1 MRHLVANLFVKLNF
15 FPLSTDPEIH
25 VNRKYMSS
33 AFFML
38 RQSRWFEENCLDSTI
53 KLLIRLLTDLRRRI
67 RGFEPLTPWTLDLLA
82 HYCVLNTK
90 NQEPLT
96 LDRVYKRFF
105 KILAAGF
112 FLPSSAGIKD
122 PLTNYG

>member
-1 MRHLVANLFVKLNF
+1 
-15 FPLSTDPEIH
+15 
-25 VNRKYMSS
+25 MSS

-53 KLLIRLLTDLRRRI
+53 KMLIRLLTDLRRRI

-96 LDRVYKRFF
+96 LDLAYKRFF
-105 KILAAGF
+105 KILSAGF